1 MYDCATW
8 WLIYELSLTIFSFPY
23 STIQQVEDILHG
35 ACDILVGMEQD
46 CYNFVDANLQKIVDL
61 LVNEYLSP
69 EAICNE
75 LALCP

>member
-1 MYDCATW
+1 M
-8 WLIYELSLTIFSFPY
+8 IYELSLTIFSSPY